1 MFITKLFK
9 HKCAHVRKK
18 LLSELGYV
26 GCAVFVQL
34 QVVHCNVCKAEDGTH
49 FVRNLKS
56 GLARR
61 D

>member
-1 MFITKLFK
+1 MLITKLFK

-34 QVVHCNVCKAEDGTH
+34 QVVHCNVCKAEDETH